1 MELIRISALSD
12 NYIWLLRDNAHTC
25 IIVDPGVSEPV
36 LNTLRER
43 GLTPSAIL
51 LTHHHADH
59 TGGTAEIVSHY
70 PSLPVYGP
78 AETLPKGANH
88 CVQDNDTITC
98 GGLTFQVMA
107 VPGHTLG
114 HVAYYCEPYLFCG
127 DTLFSGGC
135 GRIFEGTPAQMF
147 RSVSRLA
154 ALPDETLV
162 CCAHEYTQSNLA
174 FARAVWPENRDIQAY
189 QQYIAELR
197 QNHEA
202 TLPVTLKTERKINV
216 FLNCDNIDL
225 QHNLSVSKHTATAEE
240 TFTSLRA
247 KKDQF

>member
-1 MELIRISALSD
+1 
-12 NYIWLLRDNAHTC
+12 
-25 IIVDPGVSEPV
+25 
-36 LNTLRER
+36 
-43 GLTPSAIL
+43 
-51 LTHHHADH
+51 
-59 TGGTAEIVSHY
+59 
-70 PSLPVYGP
+70 
-78 AETLPKGANH
+78 
-88 CVQDNDTITC
+88 
-98 GGLTFQVMA
+98 
-107 VPGHTLG
+107 
-114 HVAYYCEPYLFCG
+114 
-127 DTLFSGGC
+127 
-135 GRIFEGTPAQMF
+135 MF

-247 KKDQF
+247 KKINFSRNRCQGGITPV